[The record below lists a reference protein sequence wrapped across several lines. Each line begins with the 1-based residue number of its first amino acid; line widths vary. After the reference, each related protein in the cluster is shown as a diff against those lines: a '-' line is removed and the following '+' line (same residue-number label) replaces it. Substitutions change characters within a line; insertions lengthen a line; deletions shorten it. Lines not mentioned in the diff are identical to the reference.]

1 MEQDLNLIIIN
12 SLEGSYI
19 SFHESEEEYGL
30 VPIQLKFGSTSL
42 RLGLVWFGLIESLI

>member
-19 SFHESEEEYGL
+19 SFHESEEEYGSNSTL
-30 VPIQLKFGSTSL
+30 IWIYQFKIGFG
-42 RLGLVWFGLIESLI
+42 FGLIESLI